1 MEMRKIKCFGTLVC
15 AGFLSMNVFAASKQ
29 HNQKKSSSR
38 IKASVFTKPGS
49 KLSAREAQALS
60 LTAGEIIRETDLA
73 RRDLQDENLKGA
85 QSDIGKAM
93 ILVKIAEQ
101 AAPKTILETK
111 IQSGKLIFTDKR
123 EIPNYIIPIYDE
135 LENVSVLAPVFAAK
149 KHAAEKQGISS
160 SEGPM
165 GIGVDEEM
173 LQTKVSLDV
182 GLAKAQLLKAQR
194 AAKAKQIKAADRYLE
209 RLETGVIFSY
219 AQEDRPLLTVR
230 ANLILAKKALLSSR
244 YQEAQAALDA
254 AHSALEEYAKSA
266 SSSRLSAINKLED
279 KIKALDDQIK
289 GEEGKNIKSPKD
301 ISPALSAAPH
311 HLDHWWNKVR
321 GWF

>member
-1 MEMRKIKCFGTLVC
+1 MKWFGTLVC
-15 AGFLSMNVFAASKQ
+15 AGAFSTNVFATSQK
-29 HNQKKSSSR
+29 HSHSQKKDSSR
-38 IKASVFTKPGS
+38 IKASVFTKPGP
-49 KLSAREAQALS
+49 KLSSREAQALS

-85 QSDIGKAM
+85 QSDIGKAL
-93 ILVKIAEQ
+93 ILVKIAER

-111 IQSGKLIFTDKR
+111 IQSGKLSFTDKR

-135 LENVSVLAPVFAAK
+135 LENVSVMSPVFAAK
-149 KHAAEKQGISS
+149 KHEAEKQGVSS
-160 SEGPM
+160 GEGPL

-173 LQTKVSLDV
+173 LQTKVSLDI
-182 GLAKAQLLKAQR
+182 GLAKSQLLKAQ
-194 AAKAKQIKAADRYLE
+194 KAVKGKQIKIADRHLE
-209 RLETGVIFSY
+209 RLETDVIFSY

-244 YQEAQAALDA
+244 YKEAQAALDQ

-266 SSSRLSAINKLED
+266 NPSRLSAVNKLED

-289 GEEGKNIKSPKD
+289 EEEGKKVNSPKD
-301 ISPALSAAPH
+301 VPPALSAAPH